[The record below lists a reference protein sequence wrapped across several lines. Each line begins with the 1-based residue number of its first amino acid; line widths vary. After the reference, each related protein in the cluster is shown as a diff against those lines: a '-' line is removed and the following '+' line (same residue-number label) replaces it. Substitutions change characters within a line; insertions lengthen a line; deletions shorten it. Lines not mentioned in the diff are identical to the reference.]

1 MMSNIGSP
9 WCYDTAAFCVRD
21 PLDARR
27 WANVCGDLG
36 TPGQVRPAGRGDWGQ
51 LPLAIVLCR
60 KSHKGK
66 AFPRCDPLFTIIVRN
81 LFEPQGCRVISMKL
95 LRTIC
100 AILLI
105 AGAGAVMFASS
116 NSASAQAADPNS
128 EQSRNARIVK
138 RLKPDERARFEAEC
152 KSAAQQEQNE
162 CVVTRAFVV
171 QCRAVVDKRLEPT
184 LLWAYPGNFIVKY
197 LSPDEKPMVLQAL
210 RESTAALESLAGK
223 SK

>member
-36 TPGQVRPAGRGDWGQ
+36 TPGQVRPADRGDWGQ
-51 LPLAIVLCR
+51 LPLAIMLCR
-60 KSHKGK
+60 KSHIGK
-66 AFPRCDPLFTIIVRN
+66 SFPRCDPLFTIVMRN
-81 LFEPQGCRVISMKL
+81 LFEPRGCRVISMKL

-116 NSASAQAADPNS
+116 NSASAQAAGPNS
-128 EQSRNARIVK
+128 EQWRNARTVK

-152 KSAAQQEQNE
+152 KSAAQSEQNRVHCNARLCGAVPGSRRQAARTHIAVGISRE
-162 CVVTRAFVV
+162 FYCEIFEPRREADGVASSTR
-171 QCRAVVDKRLEPT
+171 VD
-184 LLWAYPGNFIVKY
+184 
-197 LSPDEKPMVLQAL
+197 S
-210 RESTAALESLAGK
+210 ST
-223 SK
+223 